1 VGCSVGALDLDGW
14 LVGWKDGGIVG
25 FDVGPAVVGFKVGL
39 IGFKVGRPVG
49 FKLGATDGFEEVTA
63 VVSLA
68 SSNDGNDIDEM
79 AMINFKEV
87 GEDEGVCP
95 LITTRLEKKRIIKA
109 GRAIFTGC
117 KSDGGQPL
125 THSTPMS
132 LNPCKFVFETA
143 DIVQYW

>member
-1 VGCSVGALDLDGW
+1 
-14 LVGWKDGGIVG
+14 
-25 FDVGPAVVGFKVGL
+25 
-39 IGFKVGRPVG
+39 
-49 FKLGATDGFEEVTA
+49 VTA

-95 LITTRLEKKRIIKA
+95 LITTRLENKRIIKT

-117 KSDGGQPL
+117 RSDGGQPL

-132 LNPCKFVFETA
+132 LDPCKFVSETA
-143 DIVQYW
+143 DIVQY